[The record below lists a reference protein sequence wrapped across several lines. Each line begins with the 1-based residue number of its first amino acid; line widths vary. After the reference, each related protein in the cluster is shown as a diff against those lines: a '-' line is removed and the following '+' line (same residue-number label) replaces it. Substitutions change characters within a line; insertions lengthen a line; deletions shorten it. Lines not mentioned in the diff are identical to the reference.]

1 MSRPFP
7 RVSAASLLLLT
18 LAGLTPTMGGA
29 LAADDPRTEKT
40 EERRALK
47 LDEIPSQEQ
56 QSAELL
62 EAARVSRMEAISKLQ
77 GLLRDATEGDR
88 KAEMMLRLAYLYFE
102 QGKADFSAEMEGFNK
117 AFDKCFATAT
127 NTDTCEDT
135 IKEDHS
141 KSWGW
146 YDKSIKLY
154 EAVLKGYPRYARAD
168 EATFYLGV
176 TYKEEK
182 KEAEALE
189 SFKKLVKLYPTSQYV
204 PDGYVYIGEY
214 YFDDNQAFPALSAY
228 KKATSYTEHPR
239 YAYAMYKLAW
249 CYFNVDE
256 IPKAIETMKAVV
268 SYSMD
273 QQTTENKSAIKLED
287 EALKDLVRFF
297 AEGGAMDEAYEYFT
311 KLGKKELIRDTLK
324 QLAGLYFEQGKFTE
338 AVETYRRLIQESPNH
353 KDNPGYQKSIID
365 AYKKIGQKDRV
376 IDELRR
382 LREDYGKSSAWARAN
397 ASDPDAIRDAD
408 DRIETALRGSATE
421 FNKEARD
428 FQKAKHARANEA
440 FAIAVDAYKVYLEDY
455 KDDKRS
461 YNVHFDY
468 AELQWD
474 LKHYEE
480 AYDEYLKVVS
490 LDTKGEHSR
499 YSAESAI
506 FASEEMVKKEGG
518 GQITTGEVKVTK
530 DVQPIP
536 LTAWEQRLIES
547 CKRYSDLYGGD
558 DDKLEII
565 IYKSAFLL
573 YQRFHFKEAAEQF
586 RSVISRW
593 PNSSNAE
600 RSAKLILGALETREE
615 WVSMR
620 DTAKSFWQTKELGS
634 EAFKKEMYGIYR
646 KTSLDVI
653 NEDFEKVKDGSKYA
667 DALMAFY
674 KEFPDFPEIAAVL
687 NDASVYYAK
696 ANRVA
701 DAMAVRTL
709 LVEDAKFGPATPF
722 YYDQIAALGYDYER
736 IADFGSAAR
745 YYDKLVALYPAEKE
759 KLTKQKDAEKDATKK
774 EALVQRI
781 STMDTQAADA
791 LYSSAVFTN
800 ALGDW
805 QGGVDRFQ
813 SFFKTFP
820 NDARIMDLR
829 LTVANIYEKQ
839 GQNDK
844 AVQAFSDFYKVQY
857 KDADVDRAFFARL
870 HHGRNLLELGKTA
883 EATAVYKES
892 TDLYRKLAKAG
903 TPPSSW
909 SSYAG
914 EMLFFLAKPVFESYT
929 KLDLQTAY
937 PTNTGATGSALDALV
952 KKDTKIIKDKLGAK
966 VKALAGVE
974 KTYSEILETGAG
986 DWGMA
991 ALVQLGLAYEDM
1003 AKSLTSSSCP
1013 FYLDAE
1019 QCDFYKMGLEDAA
1032 FPQSQKAVDVYV
1044 MALEKAYE
1052 LNLYNDNT
1060 ATATRR
1066 LGEVRPADFP
1076 GLQETLPKPGLTAE
1090 KTRSFE
1096 LETVRQ

>member
-1 MSRPFP
+1 MSRSFP
-7 RVSAASLLLLT
+7 PVSAAPLLLLV
-18 LAGLTPTMGGA
+18 LSGLLTGPA
-29 LAADDPRTEKT
+29 VAADEPRSDKT
-40 EERRALK
+40 EERRALR
-47 LDEIPSQEQ
+47 LEETTTQEQ
-56 QSAELL
+56 QSKELL
-62 EAARVSRMEAISKLQ
+62 EAARASRMDAISKLQ
-77 GLLRDATEGDR
+77 GLLRDSPDGDR

-102 QGKADFSAEMEGFNK
+102 QGRADYNAEMEWFNN
-117 AFDKCFATAT
+117 AFDQCFATAT
-127 NTDTCEDT
+127 NSDECEAK

-141 KSWGW
+141 KSYGW

-168 EATFYLGV
+168 EATFYLGL
-176 TYKEEK
+176 TYKDEK
-182 KEAEALE
+182 REGEALE
-189 SFKKLVKLYPTSQYV
+189 AFKKLVKLYPTSQFV

-214 YFDDNQAFPALSAY
+214 YFDNNEAFPALSAY
-228 KKATSYTEHPR
+228 KKASSYTDHPR
-239 YAYAMYKLAW
+239 YAYAMYRLAW

-268 SYSMD
+268 SFSMD
-273 QQTTENKSAIKLED
+273 QNSTGNKSSLKLEE

-311 KLGKKELIRDTLK
+311 KLGKKELIRDTLR
-324 QLAGLYFEQGKFTE
+324 QLAALYFEQGKFTE
-338 AVETYRRLIQESPNH
+338 AVETYRRLIQETPNH

-365 AYKKIGQKDRV
+365 CYKKIGQKDRV

-408 DRIETALRGSATE
+408 DRIEVALRTSATE

-428 FQKAKHARANEA
+428 FQKAKHPRANEA
-440 FAIAVDAYKVYLEDY
+440 FAAAVDAYKVYLEDF

-468 AELQWD
+468 AELLWD
-474 LKHYEE
+474 LKRYEE

-490 LDTKGEHSR
+490 LDQKGEHSR

-536 LTAWEQRLIES
+536 LTAWEQRLIDS
-547 CKRYSDLYGGD
+547 CKRYADLYGGT
-558 DDKLEII
+558 DDKLEVI

-573 YQRFHFKEAAEQF
+573 YQRFHFTEAAEQF

-593 PNSSNAE
+593 PNSTNAE
-600 RSAKLILGALETREE
+600 RSAKLILAALVVREE
-615 WVSMR
+615 WVPLR
-620 DTAKSFWQTKELGS
+620 DTAKSFWQTENLGS
-634 EAFKKEMYGIYR
+634 PAFKKEMYGIYQDA
-646 KTSLDVI
+646 SLDVI
-653 NEDFEKVKDGSKYA
+653 NEDFKKSQDYSKTA
-667 DALMAFY
+667 DAYMAFY
-674 KEFPDFPEIAAVL
+674 KEFPDFKDIAAVL
-687 NDASVYYAK
+687 NEASVYFAK
-696 ANRVA
+696 SNRVA

-709 LVEDAKFGPATPF
+709 LVEDAAFGPKTPF

-736 IADFGSAAR
+736 IADFASAAR
-745 YYDKLVALYPAEKE
+745 YYDKLIALYPAERE
-759 KLTKQKDAEKDATKK
+759 KLVKQRDAEKDATKK
-774 EALVQRI
+774 GDLTTRI
-781 STMDTQAADA
+781 EKMDGQAADA
-791 LYSSAVFTN
+791 LYSTAVFTN

-805 QGGVDRFQ
+805 QGGVERFL

-820 NDARIMDLR
+820 SDERVMDLR
-829 LTVANIYEKQ
+829 LTVANIYEKR
-839 GQNDK
+839 GEHDK
-844 AVQAFSDFYKVQY
+844 AAQAFSDFYKVQY
-857 KDADVDRAFFARL
+857 KDADLDRTFYARL
-870 HHGRNLLELGKTA
+870 HQGRNLLDEGKTA
-883 EATAVYKES
+883 EATALYKES
-892 TDLYRKLAKAG
+892 VEIYRKLKKAG
-903 TPPSSW
+903 TEPGAW

-914 EMLFFLAKPVFESYT
+914 EMLFFLAKPVFDTYT

-937 PTNTGATGSALDALV
+937 PVTNGASGSALDALI
-952 KKDTKIIKDKLGAK
+952 KKDTKIIKDKLSEK
-966 VKALAGVE
+966 VKSLAGVE
-974 KTYSEILETGAG
+974 KTYTEILDTGAG

-1003 AKSLTSSSCP
+1003 AKHLTSSACP
-1013 FYLDAE
+1013 FYLTTD

-1032 FPQSQKAVDVYV
+1032 YPQSQKAVDVYV

-1052 LNLYNDNT
+1052 LNLYNENT

-1066 LGEVRPADFP
+1066 LGEVRPAEFP
-1076 GLQETLPKPGLTAE
+1076 GLQESLPTPGVTAE
-1090 KTRSFE
+1090 KTRSFD
-1096 LETVRQ
+1096 LETTRQ